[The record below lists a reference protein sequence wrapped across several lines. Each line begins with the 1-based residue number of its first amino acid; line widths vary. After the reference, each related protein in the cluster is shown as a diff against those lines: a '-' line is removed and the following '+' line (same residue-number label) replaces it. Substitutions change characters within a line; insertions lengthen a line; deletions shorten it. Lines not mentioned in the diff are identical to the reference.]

1 MNEWLA
7 RARQELD
14 ERTPRE
20 KWLLVACGAILA
32 LVIVQFAFIS
42 PLKDRTELAQR
53 RVEQLDT
60 DLLSA
65 RRMAG
70 EVLRLKGG
78 VEAVQARIQTSDR
91 TNPGTLIEQLARKTA
106 VRIEKMNRTTVSG
119 NEAFPET
126 RFTIEVNGA
135 SLDQV
140 VRFLHA
146 IESSDAL
153 LITRSLA
160 IKRARRRGAEGDLD
174 VTLAVSSFER
184 T

>member
-1 MNEWLA
+1 MNECLA
-7 RARQELD
+7 RLRQELD
-14 ERTPRE
+14 RRSPRE
-20 KWLLVACGAILA
+20 KWLLVACGAIVA

-42 PLKDRTELAQR
+42 PLKQRAELAER
-53 RVEQLDT
+53 RIEQLDS

-70 EVLRLKGG
+70 EVLRLQGG
-78 VEAVQARIQTSDR
+78 VEAVKARIQSSEQ

-126 RFTIEVNGA
+126 RFTIEINGA
-135 SLDQV
+135 SLDQI

-146 IESSDAL
+146 IESSEAL
-153 LITRSLA
+153 LIMRSLSV
-160 IKRARRRGAEGDLD
+160 KRARGRGAEGNLDL
-174 VTLAVSSFER
+174 TLAVSSFER